1 MRNEV
6 LKIFAALFGLGMLVS
21 CANKKLTAEND
32 TLEIV
37 FRPIVSPNTKLAYSD
52 DKSFP
57 ATLPFRLWAFDSAG
71 ESLLDGVDAYPVGDG
86 LWKVAGDLLW
96 SRKDEELT
104 IYAAAP
110 SERMDFDKE
119 KGVLVKGYSMGED
132 VDLFY
137 STAVLTTEKGSA
149 VMELPLSFQHALA
162 SLRILVTNNLSTTST
177 LTVKELIL
185 SDIVTESDFSSLPA
199 PRWSAGSQ
207 SGELVF
213 WKGETILSDG
223 ENELEPA
230 QFLIP
235 QSTYAKCTLVC
246 DVETGTSVLRDQ
258 VLSANFALNLRS
270 GKHTTYRVSIYG
282 DLSIKIEKD
291 GI

>member
-1 MRNEV
+1 MGGKV
-6 LKIFAALFGLGMLVS
+6 LKIAAVVLGVGCLLS
-21 CANKKLTAEND
+21 CIKNNPAIQTD
-32 TLEIV
+32 TLEIL
-37 FRPIVSPNTKLAYSD
+37 FRPVVLPNTKIADSE
-52 DKSFP
+52 DKAFP
-57 ATLPFRLWAFDSAG
+57 AEQIIRLWAFNSKG
-71 ESLLDGVDAYPVGDG
+71 ESLLNGVDAYPIGDG

-96 SRKDEELT
+96 SRKGEELT

-270 GKHTTYRVSIYG
+270 GKYTTYRVSIYG

>member
-1 MRNEV
+1 
-6 LKIFAALFGLGMLVS
+6 
-21 CANKKLTAEND
+21 
-32 TLEIV
+32 
-37 FRPIVSPNTKLAYSD
+37 
-52 DKSFP
+52 
-57 ATLPFRLWAFDSAG
+57 
-71 ESLLDGVDAYPVGDG
+71 
-86 LWKVAGDLLW
+86 
-96 SRKDEELT
+96 
-104 IYAAAP
+104 
-110 SERMDFDKE
+110 
-119 KGVLVKGYSMGED
+119 MGED

-162 SLRILVTNNLSTTST
+162 SLRILVTHNLSTTST

-207 SGELVF
+207 NGDLVF

-270 GKHTTYRVSIYG
+270 GKYTTYRVSIYG

>member
-1 MRNEV
+1 MRNGV

-21 CANKKLTAEND
+21 CANNKLTAEID

-119 KGVLVKGYSMGED
+119 KGVLVKDYSMGED
-132 VDLFY
+132 
-137 STAVLTTEKGSA
+137 
-149 VMELPLSFQHALA
+149 LSLITH
-162 SLRILVTNNLSTTST
+162 LR
-177 LTVKELIL
+177 
-185 SDIVTESDFSSLPA
+185 A
-199 PRWSAGSQ
+199 H
-207 SGELVF
+207 
-213 WKGETILSDG
+213 ETDS
-223 ENELEPA
+223 
-230 QFLIP
+230 
-235 QSTYAKCTLVC
+235 
-246 DVETGTSVLRDQ
+246 
-258 VLSANFALNLRS
+258 
-270 GKHTTYRVSIYG
+270 
-282 DLSIKIEKD
+282 
-291 GI
+291 

>member
-1 MRNEV
+1 MRNGV

-21 CANKKLTAEND
+21 CANNKLTAEID

-110 SERMDFDKE
+110 S
-119 KGVLVKGYSMGED
+119 
-132 VDLFY
+132 
-137 STAVLTTEKGSA
+137 
-149 VMELPLSFQHALA
+149 
-162 SLRILVTNNLSTTST
+162 
-177 LTVKELIL
+177 
-185 SDIVTESDFSSLPA
+185 
-199 PRWSAGSQ
+199 
-207 SGELVF
+207 
-213 WKGETILSDG
+213 
-223 ENELEPA
+223 
-230 QFLIP
+230 
-235 QSTYAKCTLVC
+235 
-246 DVETGTSVLRDQ
+246 
-258 VLSANFALNLRS
+258 
-270 GKHTTYRVSIYG
+270 
-282 DLSIKIEKD
+282 
-291 GI
+291 

>member
-1 MRNEV
+1 M
-6 LKIFAALFGLGMLVS
+6 
-21 CANKKLTAEND
+21 
-32 TLEIV
+32 
-37 FRPIVSPNTKLAYSD
+37 
-52 DKSFP
+52 
-57 ATLPFRLWAFDSAG
+57 
-71 ESLLDGVDAYPVGDG
+71 DGVDAYPVGDG

-137 STAVLTTEKGSA
+137 STEVLTTEKGSA
-149 VMELPLSFQHALA
+149 VKELPLSFQHALA

-282 DLSIKIEKD
+282 DLNIKIEKD